1 MASILAIGIFVS
13 SAFSQSPVPPIPPQ
27 AQEKPIASAGSSV
40 PGLELP
46 SDQTVN
52 YDEGFV
58 TLQAK
63 TKGEVKWLVVSGV
76 KVKYV
81 TVTQTN
87 SIIVSIP
94 PTGGV
99 IGVFAVAV
107 VDGKITEFAR
117 TNITVVGNTPPGP
130 GPGPIPPNPPGP
142 NPPTPNPVDPL
153 QKLHITFL
161 VDMNNVQPE
170 MAKLLN
176 SETLIKG
183 INQRGHW
190 FRRYDIKAPVVAQKK
205 LDQVVQR
212 IGGNAILII
221 QSDDGRVL
229 NALAIPKTEQEI
241 FSLIQQITGR

>member
-1 MASILAIGIFVS
+1 MASILAMGILVGT
-13 SAFSQSPVPPIPPQ
+13 ALSQSPVPPVPPQ
-27 AQEKPIASAGSSV
+27 TQEIISSGSSV

-52 YDEGFV
+52 FDEGFV

-81 TVTQTN
+81 TVPQTN

-94 PTGGV
+94 PTGGI
-99 IGVFAVAV
+99 IGIFAVAV
-107 VDGKITEFAR
+107 VDGKLTEFAR
-117 TNITVVGNTPPGP
+117 TNITIGNPPT
-130 GPGPIPPNPPGP
+130 PNPPVP
-142 NPPTPNPVDPL
+142 NPPTPNPPNPVDPL
-153 QKLHITFL
+153 QKLHLTFL
-161 VDMNNVQPE
+161 VEKNNVQPD

-176 SETLIKG
+176 SESLIKG

-190 FRRYDIKAPVVAQKK
+190 FRMYDLNSPVIVQKK

-212 IGGNAILII
+212 VGGNAILII
-221 QSDDGRVL
+221 QSDDGKVL
-229 NALAIPKTEQEI
+229 NALPIPKTEQEI
-241 FSLIQQITGR
+241 FSLIQKITGK